1 MKIRRLLLLLAALA
15 LLPIGCGTP
24 KPKPR
29 AWNVSISKQTPASI
43 EVDLIGITEMER
55 PAWEGYDIDKYW
67 KSGDLRRANADK
79 LSVNLP
85 TGTPWTVSR
94 EDPKWQNWMRRGATE
109 LLLIANLPGHF
120 APGSSDPRRVFIP
133 LDKNAW
139 KAKDKTLQIDVQ
151 DDSVRMMT
159 PPRLHK

>member
-1 MKIRRLLLLLAALA
+1 MLLLLAALA
-15 LLPIGCGTP
+15 LLPVGCGTP

-29 AWNVSISKQTPASI
+29 PWNVSISKQTPASI

-55 PAWEGYDIDKYW
+55 PGWEGYDIDKYW

-79 LSVNLP
+79 LSANLP

-94 EDPKWQNWMRRGATE
+94 EDPKWQGWMRRGATE

-120 APGSSDPRRVFIP
+120 APGPSDPRRVFIP

-139 KAKDKTLQIDVQ
+139 RAQDKTLQIDVQ

-159 PPRLHK
+159 PPRLRK